1 MQCETQTIQHKTEI
15 LSLLNTAQRAPAA
28 YNTQP
33 WRLHP
38 LPDDAYLLEY
48 AYADRLLC
56 DTGDCD
62 ALLSMGAFYET
73 LSMAASLQGKQVAF
87 EPNVVQRAD
96 GLELGKVRILS
107 LVGKGEAPSYGRGGP
122 CLSDP
127 LAPFLSLRQTNRN
140 PYEYLP
146 LSPKLKRDLLNLGC
160 GLLETQ
166 TIAPLVTK
174 TGIIA
179 WHDP

>member
-1 MQCETQTIQHKTEI
+1 MQSETQTIQHKTEI
-15 LSLLNTAQRAPAA
+15 LSLLNTAQRAPSA

-38 LPDDAYLLEY
+38 LPDDAYLLVY
-48 AYADRLLC
+48 AYTDRLLADVGNC
-56 DTGDCD
+56 NG
-62 ALLSMGAFYET
+62 LLSINAYYET
-73 LSMAASLQGKQVAF
+73 LSMAASLQGKQVVF

-107 LVGKGEAPSYGRGGP
+107 LVGKGETSSYGRGDS

-146 LSPKLKRDLLNLGC
+146 LSPKLKRDLLNFGC
-160 GLLETQ
+160 VLLEPQ
-166 TIAPLVTK
+166 
-174 TGIIA
+174 
-179 WHDP
+179 